1 MFMRYNRFQTKSCC
15 ITRRKIPFFG
25 RPCRE
30 FAAEKGYLRMKK
42 VKKLAALLLAAGM
55 TMSMAACASAPSSD
69 SSSSST
75 DSSSSTTSTEESS
88 AGETSVDKIKAAG
101 KIVMATNAQFEPFEY
116 IDGTDYKGID
126 IEISQKIA
134 DELGVELEI
143 HDVKFESVIAEITT
157 GKANFAAA
165 GLSITPDR
173 LENVDFS
180 DEYFSATQSIVV
192 MKDGSSVAK
201 PEDLKGKV
209 VGVQTGTTA
218 DTYVTDKDGENNVGV
233 KEVKRYNSFVDAV
246 NDMIT
251 GRLDAVVMDDFPA
264 NKLVEKNADKIV
276 KLDDELTGEK
286 YAIAVP
292 KGDEA
297 MKELVNKVLADMEE
311 SGEMDELLTKYIGE
325 E

>member
-1 MFMRYNRFQTKSCC
+1 
-15 ITRRKIPFFG
+15 
-25 RPCRE
+25 
-30 FAAEKGYLRMKK
+30 MKK
-42 VKKLAALLLAAGM
+42 AKRLAALFLAAGM
-55 TMSMAACASAPSSD
+55 MVSMAACTSVSD
-69 SSSSST
+69 SSSSNN
-75 DSSSSTTSTEESS
+75 SSSSDSSASGESS
-88 AGETSVDKIKAAG
+88 TGESSIDKIKAAG

-116 IDGTDYKGID
+116 IDGTDFKGID

-165 GLSITPDR
+165 GMSITEER
-173 LENVDFS
+173 LKNVDFS
-180 DEYFSATQSIVV
+180 NEYFSATQSIVV
-192 MKDGSSVAK
+192 MKEGSSVAK
-201 PEDLKGKV
+201 PEDLKDKV

-218 DTYVTDKDGENNVGV
+218 DTYVTDEKGENNVGV
-233 KEVKRYNSFVDAV
+233 KEVKRYNSFVDAA
-246 NDMIT
+246 NDLMT

-264 NKLVEKNADKIV
+264 TKLVEKNADKIM

-292 KGDEA
+292 KGD
-297 MKELVNKVLADMEE
+297 KEMQDLVNKVLADMEE
-311 SGEMDELLTKYIGE
+311 SGEMDELLTKYIDE

>member
-1 MFMRYNRFQTKSCC
+1 
-15 ITRRKIPFFG
+15 
-25 RPCRE
+25 
-30 FAAEKGYLRMKK
+30 MKK
-42 VKKLAALLLAAGM
+42 AKKLAALLLAAGM
-55 TMSMAACASAPSSD
+55 MASMAACTSAPAANDTGSN
-69 SSSSST
+69 SSSESST
-75 DSSSSTTSTEESS
+75 SGESTTGESS
-88 AGETSVDKIKAAG
+88 IDKIKAAG

-116 IDGTDYKGID
+116 IDGTDFKGID

-165 GLSITPDR
+165 GMSITEER
-173 LENVDFS
+173 LQNVDFS
-180 DEYFSATQSIVV
+180 NEYFSATQSILV
-192 MKDGSSVAK
+192 MKEGSSVAK
-201 PEDLKGKV
+201 PEDLKDKV

-218 DTYVTDKDGENNVGV
+218 DTYVTDEKGENNVGV

-246 NDMIT
+246 NDMVA

-264 NKLVEKNADKIV
+264 NKLVEKNSDKIM
-276 KLDDELTGEK
+276 KLEDELTGEK

-292 KGDEA
+292 KGDKE
-297 MKELVNKVLADMEE
+297 MQELVNKVLADMEE

>member
-1 MFMRYNRFQTKSCC
+1 
-15 ITRRKIPFFG
+15 
-25 RPCRE
+25 
-30 FAAEKGYLRMKK
+30 MKK
-42 VKKLAALLLAAGM
+42 AKRLAALLLAAGM
-55 TMSMAACASAPSSD
+55 MVSMAACTSAADGNSSSSNSSSGSNSSSD
-69 SSSSST
+69 SSASG
-75 DSSSSTTSTEESS
+75 ESS
-88 AGETSVDKIKAAG
+88 IDKIKAAG

-116 IDGTDYKGID
+116 IDGTDFKGID

-134 DELGVELEI
+134 DELGVDLEI

-165 GLSITPDR
+165 GLSITPER

-180 DEYFSATQSIVV
+180 NEYFSATQSIVV
-192 MKDGSSVAK
+192 MKEGSSVAK
-201 PEDLKGKV
+201 PEDLKDKV

-246 NDMIT
+246 NDLMT

-292 KGDEA
+292 KGDKE

-311 SGEMDELLTKYIGE
+311 SGEMDKLLTKYIGE
-325 E
+325 